1 MLEETCSC
9 PRVVRTYAPGSD
21 GHYIVQVVPAA
32 WVTHPFLEIGRLVG
46 HFLNHLRCL
55 VADKFPVQGAPE
67 AGATPEGKY
76 AVAHIY
82 RYRLITLHR

>member
-67 AGATPEGKY
+67 AGVTLEGKY
-76 AVAHIY
+76 AAAHID
-82 RYRLITLHR
+82 ID